1 MEGEAR
7 VLEQRIEAV
16 AFERDRA
23 RAGVNGFEANS
34 RKA

>member
-16 AFERDRA
+16 ALDRH
-23 RAGVNGFEANS
+23 RATAASNGFEANS